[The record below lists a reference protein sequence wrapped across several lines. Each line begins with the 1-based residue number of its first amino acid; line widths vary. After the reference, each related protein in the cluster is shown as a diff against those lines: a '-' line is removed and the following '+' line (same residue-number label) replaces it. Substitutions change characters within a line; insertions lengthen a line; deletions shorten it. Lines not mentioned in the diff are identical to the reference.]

1 MAAETNESIDIQI
14 STLPWD
20 QVVVDAFVCPTN
32 SEGIMTQFPASKL
45 RDLAG
50 REVEDLAEV
59 EVTGAHRGTVG
70 QSIEMIGRF
79 YHFDRRGTTD
89 AGETHAFLYGPLVAL
104 GVGHTPRRIAAP
116 IAQGVSE

>member
-50 REVEDLAEV
+50 REVEDLVKE
-59 EVTGAHRGTVG
+59 
-70 QSIEMIGRF
+70 
-79 YHFDRRGTTD
+79 
-89 AGETHAFLYGPLVAL
+89 
-104 GVGHTPRRIAAP
+104 HTPLAIGAAFVTP
-116 IAQGVSE
+116 AGKMKAKVMRKEK